1 MGGTIWK
8 NEKKF
13 ERGIEA
19 KIFEKEIVATPALFF
34 SVVLIHFNLIK
45 QEGSRM
51 CSLFNT
57 AIQAEKLIKT
67 YSAFFKGNFFM
78 YI

>member
-45 QEGSRM
+45 QEGSRR